1 MRGLILEAKF
11 PGNLYYCMGKQ
22 RDIVVEIDKFI
33 EEKNGKGAF
42 TYFAYFIYLAH
53 ILSWQT
59 LLMLFNRCF
68 IIYSRYFNA

>member
-42 TYFAYFIYLAH
+42 TYFAYFI
-53 ILSWQT
+53 
-59 LLMLFNRCF
+59 
-68 IIYSRYFNA
+68 